1 MLRVIIAVLF
11 MFAGLFVLGVATI
24 GIFRFSTMLNRIH
37 IAAKCD
43 TLGALLV
50 LLSLIILS
58 GWTIFSLKLLLVI
71 IFLWLSN
78 PVSSHLVARAEV
90 KTNPDL
96 NKICDFMRFDSKGNL
111 IKLNLNNNSGSGNES
126 GADAS

>member
-1 MLRVIIAVLF
+1 MLQIICAAVLIL
-11 MFAGLFVLGVATI
+11 AGLFVLGAATV

-50 LLSLIILS
+50 LSGLIVLS
-58 GWTIFSLKLLLVI
+58 GFTVFSLKLALVI
-71 IFLWLSN
+71 VFLWLSN
-78 PVSSHLVARAEV
+78 PVASHLVARAEV

-96 NKICDFMRFDSKGNL
+96 NKICDFMKFDDNGNL
-111 IKLNLNNNSGSGNES
+111 IKLNNNDDN
-126 GADAS
+126 DK

>member
-1 MLRVIIAVLF
+1 MLRIIIAALL
-11 MFAGLFVLGVATI
+11 MLAGLFVLGVATI

-50 LLSLIILS
+50 LSSLIVLS
-58 GWTIFSLKLLLVI
+58 GFTIFSLKLLLVI

-96 NKICDFMRFDSKGNL
+96 NKICDFMRFDEQGNL
-111 IKLNLNNNSGSGNES
+111 INLNLKDDNGEVS
-126 GADAS
+126 AS

>member
-1 MLRVIIAVLF
+1 MLQVLIAGVLIIS
-11 MFAGLFVLGVATI
+11 GLFVLGAATA

-43 TLGALLV
+43 TLGALL
-50 LLSLIILS
+50 LLSGLIILS
-58 GWTIFSLKLLLVI
+58 GFTVFSLKLVLII

-96 NKICDFMRFDSKGNL
+96 NKICDIMMFDDNGNL
-111 IKLNLNNNSGSGNES
+111 VKEG
-126 GADAS
+126 

>member
-1 MLRVIIAVLF
+1 MLRIIIAALL
-11 MFAGLFVLGVATI
+11 MLAGLFVLGVATI

-58 GWTIFSLKLLLVI
+58 GFTIFSLKLLLVI

-90 KTNPDL
+90 KSNPDL
-96 NKICDFMRFDSKGNL
+96 NKICDFMRFDEQGNL
-111 IKLNLNNNSGSGNES
+111 VKLNLK
-126 GADAS
+126 ADDEVSAS